1 VARRVG
7 VRRRAVPRCLRLQ
20 RVALGTLPALVI
32 TALWAVLLVPAVRAT
47 ISDASVT
54 PLPGFVR
61 GAVDA
66 LVGVVN
72 ALRVVSPFVMAAALV
87 MFGWFALVGNRSQ
100 RGRTLNRL
108 SNTEYAGIDHVNG
121 AGESR
126 PRLVRMVTSL
136 VSGTG
141 LAILAVVLVGA
152 TSGIEHEV
160 TNGPLRPIDALTDLV
175 GSDRAVSYVLQ
186 SPDITF
192 MDDSSI
198 SVEAMAELV
207 AESPV
212 PVMPFGKHLFNLDGK
227 SGLELSVPQQVY
239 DRVAGITEPET
250 CSGRTVIVDDT
261 VGAKVGDTV
270 DLNGVPLRVAKV
282 EDGIAQMNR
291 SIAVLSD
298 ATVRDCILGG
308 TSTAYFGALVA
319 GTDLS
324 QVAHAIEEAGIQ
336 GSAVSSTDFREHNR
350 DFWRANATPLLL
362 QLILYIALFSGFAAA
377 GERQSVLQRNS
388 REIGMLNATGVDFG
402 ALKAIER
409 RRALRTTVKA
419 TLIATPL
426 MVPVAA
432 AFNASELGV
441 QIGVGLTEVTVG
453 FSLTLV
459 AMLLASH
466 RALGQFRRTLD
477 LPLAVKG

>member
-1 VARRVG
+1 M
-7 VRRRAVPRCLRLQ
+7 RRRAVPRRPILH
-20 RVALGTLPALVI
+20 RVALGTLPTLVI
-32 TALWAVLLVPAVRAT
+32 TALWALLLTSPVRDT

-66 LVGVVN
+66 LVAVVN
-72 ALRVVSPFVMAAALV
+72 ALRVVSPFIMVAALV
-87 MFGWFALVGNRSQ
+87 MFGWFALVGNSSQ

-108 SNTEYAGIDHVNG
+108 SKTEYAGIDHVNG
-121 AGESR
+121 AGESG
-126 PRLVRMVTSL
+126 PRLVRMVTSF

-175 GSDRAVSYVLQ
+175 GSGTAVSYVFQ
-186 SPDITF
+186 SPEITF

-198 SVEAMAELV
+198 SVEEMDKFV
-207 AESPV
+207 VESPV
-212 PVMPFGKHLFNLDGK
+212 PVMPFGKHLFNLDGM
-227 SGLELSVPQQVY
+227 SGLELSVPQQAY
-239 DRVAGITEPET
+239 ERVAGITEPET

-261 VGAKVGDTV
+261 VGAQVGDTV

-291 SIAVLSD
+291 SIAILSD
-298 ATVRDCILGG
+298 ATVRDCILKD
-308 TSTAYFGALVA
+308 TSTAYFGALVVS
-319 GTDLS
+319 TDLG
-324 QVAHAIEEAGIQ
+324 QVTDAIEEAGLQ
-336 GSAVSSTDFREHNR
+336 ASAVSAASFRENNR

-362 QLILYIALFSGFAAA
+362 QLIIYIALFSGFAAA

-409 RRALRTTVKA
+409 RRALRTTIKA
-419 TLIATPL
+419 TLIAAPL